1 MSTINKLLPEKLSSY
16 DWYIDQLTLMLK
28 NDSGVTGQIKYYIDI
43 LKKLEEE
50 GLKILNNIDIFNINR
65 YQYDDLLDKLA
76 SIFGCSRKY
85 YLSDEILELSNDELI
100 LNILITI
107 IRNNFDGT
115 TKTLRESYE
124 KVSKAIEGSMG
135 ISINV
140 SCFIDN
146 ENEATAYIIFNY
158 LVKNSDSDVAKH
170 LVKLIEGGIFNI
182 NSVGINYKISA
193 IDASAGSQYASSD
206 SSASGDAIWGSA
218 YWQFN

>member
-28 NDSGVTGQIKYYIDI
+28 NDGGVTSQIKYYVDI

-85 YLSDEILELSNDELI
+85 YLNDEALELSNDELI

-107 IRNNFDGT
+107 IKNNFDGT

-140 SCFIDN
+140 TCFIDN

-158 LVKNSDSDVAKH
+158 LIKNSDSSTAKH
-170 LVKLIEGGIFNI
+170 LVKLIESGIFNI

-193 IDASAGSQYASSD
+193 LDASAGSRYASPD
-206 SSASGDAIWGSA
+206 SSISGEAIWGSA